1 MPNDVTDVDVWLDV
15 LAGSHDRLSDLVGGL
30 DDEALGS
37 KSYCSDWTIAQVVSH
52 LGSGAE
58 IMGGTVDAAVAGED
72 PPSTDTYPKIW
83 ERWNAMTP
91 REAADSGLSTDG
103 GLVEKFEHLG
113 DGLAELEFTV
123 FGGMRMD
130 AVGLLRM
137 RLSEHAVH
145 SWDVGVALD
154 PGARVDHDAVNLLL
168 DGMTRATAWLGKA
181 ERADVERPFIV
192 RVVTSDPDRELDLEV
207 SDTVKMTLV
216 EGADGGSHGGAGAH
230 GGASK
235 SSARPASA
243 GVLHLPAEAFLRLV
257 YGRLDPSHAP
267 DVDASEATTL
277 DTLRKVFPGF

>member
-1 MPNDVTDVDVWLDV
+1 MTNVDVWLDV
-15 LAGSHDRLSDLVGGL
+15 LAGSHDRLGDLVGGL
-30 DDEALGS
+30 DDDGLGN
-37 KSYCSDWTIAQVVSH
+37 KSYCSEWTIAQVVSH

-58 IMGGTVDAAVAGED
+58 IMGGIVDAAVAGED
-72 PPSTDTYPKIW
+72 PPSTDSYPKIW

-113 DGLAELEFTV
+113 DGLDDLEFTV

-130 AVGLLRM
+130 PVGLLRM

-145 SWDVGVALD
+145 SWDVAVALD

-168 DGMTRATAWLGKA
+168 DGLTRTATWLGKA
-181 ERADVERPFIV
+181 DRADVGRPFIV
-192 RVVTSDPDRELDLEV
+192 RVVTSDPDRELDLAV
-207 SDTVKMTLV
+207 GDTVAMTLV
-216 EGADGGSHGGAGAH
+216 EDADREHDDRAGAH
-230 GGASK
+230 DDGAHE
-235 SSARPASA
+235 SAAHPASA

-267 DVDASEATTL
+267 DVDAVEVATL